1 MSKPGSLKP
10 CFPKNES
17 RMKQLRLGQR
27 ISSVSGCASCA
38 CASVVYLGCLFLNVF
53 RSWTAR
59 LMLWHCCYSKLSS
72 PPDLHELY
80 HPLVLIFSSSLCA
93 CLLLSPLLSWC
104 WPFLW
109 DLLSSVKRPSATS
122 PWHITPRVYFKC

>member
-10 CFPKNES
+10 CFPMNES
-17 RMKQLRLGQR
+17 RMKQLRLGQC
-27 ISSVSGCASCA
+27 ISFVSGCASCA
-38 CASVVYLGCLFLNVF
+38 YASVVYLGWPFLNVF
-53 RSWTAR
+53 RSWTAC
-59 LMLWHCCYSKLSS
+59 LMLWHCCYSTLSS

-80 HPLVLIFSSSLCA
+80 HPLILIFSSSLSVR
-93 CLLLSPLLSWC
+93 LLLSPLLSWC

-122 PWHITPRVYFKC
+122 SWHIILHVYFKC